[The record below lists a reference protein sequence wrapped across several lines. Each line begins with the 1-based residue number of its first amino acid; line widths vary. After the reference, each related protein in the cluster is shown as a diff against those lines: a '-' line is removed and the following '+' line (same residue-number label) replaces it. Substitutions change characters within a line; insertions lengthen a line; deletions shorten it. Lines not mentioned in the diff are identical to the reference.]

1 MLFLFWQVCSTPTV
15 VPRREPGH
23 MWTEGAK
30 PMSQAVRRVPVSGAW
45 RILLIVLRSN
55 PPLSIWILSSTF
67 RPWGWGLPRPPRAS
81 WTVETTKAAQGTII
95 PTPLKLRTQAIDF
108 PIDYCRENRYNG
120 LWAQKISAVWGWFLT
135 GTPYI
140 GPGGLP
146 PPRPALCFCY
156 LVAHYSLCWK
166 INQGFLTRFALASRD
181 FLLQNPP
188 RGRAWPD
195 GDG

>member
-1 MLFLFWQVCSTPTV
+1 MDGGCQAD
-15 VPRREPGH
+15 VPSRPPRTGLRGVADFTYCTTLQP
-23 MWTEGAK
+23 
-30 PMSQAVRRVPVSGAW
+30 SS
-45 RILLIVLRSN
+45 IYLDIVLDV
-55 PPLSIWILSSTF
+55 PPLGVGPS
-67 RPWGWGLPRPPRAS
+67 RPPRAS

-166 INQGFLTRFALASRD
+166 INQGFLARFALVSRD
-181 FLLQNPP
+181 FFVAKPTT
-188 RGRAWPD
+188 GAGVAGW
-195 GDG
+195 